1 MVHYCLPE
9 FSDVGD
15 FLALLAKRRGMLRKG
30 GCPDVN
36 KAAKLVLQDWNMSVV
51 PVFLCIVIIISG
63 ISKVQV
69 IGRGAL
75 HSRWKSHEAKT
86 IL

>member
-30 GCPDVN
+30 GRPDVN
-36 KAAKLVLQDWNMSVV
+36 KAAKLVLQDWNMSVAPGFFV
-51 PVFLCIVIIISG
+51 HHYRFVSN
-63 ISKVQV
+63 
-69 IGRGAL
+69 A
-75 HSRWKSHEAKT
+75 KSWENLGDGQFQKFT
-86 IL
+86 SI

>member
-30 GCPDVN
+30 GRPDVN

-51 PVFLCIVIIISG
+51 PCFLCIVIIISG
-63 ISKVQV
+63 VF
-69 IGRGAL
+69 
-75 HSRWKSHEAKT
+75 KSSSNREAWQMEVP
-86 IL
+86 